1 MCVGLGRWRRIGRGF
16 GRLVAVLVAD
26 GFGSGRVWVMGLV
39 NSVNTLST
47 VSEELHYARNG
58 NGMVPEGVTVFNDDG
73 SITVFVG
80 GPTVSTANGIP
91 ILAGSSFSI
100 DMVSGER
107 LYAVA
112 ASGTPVVRILVAHQ

>member
-1 MCVGLGRWRRIGRGF
+1 
-16 GRLVAVLVAD
+16 
-26 GFGSGRVWVMGLV
+26 MGLV
-39 NSVNTLST
+39 NSTNTLST
-47 VSEELHYARNG
+47 VSEVLHYAKNG
-58 NGMVPEGVTVFNDDG
+58 NGMVPEGIVVFNDDAT
-73 SITVFVG
+73 ITVYVG

-91 ILAGSSFSI
+91 VLAGNSFSI